1 LSRKDGRVKG
11 RCGRLRKRDGHAR
24 PYLKSGRFKPFGGRT
39 EFVPGVRAEPARELI
54 SGLGEQIDFLD
65 EFLDANVGTTGYPGH
80 YVRLI
85 PSIAA
90 GAAGKA
96 NY

>member
-1 LSRKDGRVKG
+1 MAASKG
-11 RCGRLRKRDGHAR
+11 DAEDFESAMAMLD
-24 PYLKSGRFKPFGGRT
+24 PYLKSGRFKPFDGRT
-39 EFVPGVRAEPARELI
+39 EFVPDVRAEPARELI
-54 SGLGEQIDFLD
+54 SGVGEQIDFLD

-90 GAAGKA
+90 GTAGTA
-96 NY
+96 NYWN